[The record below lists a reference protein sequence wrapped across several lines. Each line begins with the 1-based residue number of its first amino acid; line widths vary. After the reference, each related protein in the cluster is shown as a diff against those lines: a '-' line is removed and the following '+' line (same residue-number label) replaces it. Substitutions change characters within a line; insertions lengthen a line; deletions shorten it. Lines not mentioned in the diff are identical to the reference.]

1 MSAVSPSPSIS
12 AFAMAIPYAV
22 NFNSIAINFHPQL
35 CSVPDTHIFAVL
47 NCTLIALCIS
57 DDEASQNQVFFVFL
71 FYL

>member
-35 CSVPDTHIFAVL
+35 CGVPDTHIFAVL